1 MARCGRKSDMRCS
14 RETSSVTITDPGPTS
29 WRNLRVLLDSCAPPD
44 LNPVRSMCPLSKQR
58 AINLTT
64 TSLRGGKPAYLIARN
79 PSLTAGSFGPE
90 APDSLEQCTDVL
102 AVTASNVAANY
113 TCEATTAER
122 TWSRKTHAISW
133 CGRACGDTGARRRK
147 GLALRAAFEQP
158 LQRTP
163 SQVRR
168 VAFARPGL
176 PLFPS
181 AIFLIQE

>member
-1 MARCGRKSDMRCS
+1 
-14 RETSSVTITDPGPTS
+14 V
-29 WRNLRVLLDSCAPPD
+29 
-44 LNPVRSMCPLSKQR
+44 PLSKQR
-58 AINLTT
+58 VINLTT
-64 TSLRGGKPAYLIARN
+64 TSLRGGKPAHLIAQN
-79 PSLTAGSFGPE
+79 PSLSAGSFGPE

-113 TCEATTAER
+113 TCEDCGEDVVAKGR
-122 TWSRKTHAISW
+122 TLSRGAGEPW
-133 CGRACGDTGARRRK
+133 PQAGVCGTGARRRK
-147 GLALRAAFEQP
+147 GLSLRAAFEQQ
-158 LQRTP
+158 LQRRP